1 MLENARRRNNIM
13 VNLELYRVFYT
24 VAKCGSL
31 TRAAQ
36 ELYISQPA
44 VSQAIKQLE
53 SQLGVSLFNRTHRGM
68 DLSAAGGKLI
78 FNQVEE
84 ALTLLEDAE
93 NKLME
98 LKTVATGTI
107 RIGATDSI
115 FAHILADKLAE
126 FNEKYPAVKLELIS
140 STSPYTINQ
149 LKDGQCD
156 IAFINLPISDDE
168 VNFYGTITHLS
179 DVFVAGKKFAE
190 LKDCEVPI
198 KKLQELPLLMI
209 EENTVARR
217 ALAKYTETLGIQLN
231 PDIEVANWDLMLKL
245 AVKGMGVGC
254 IPREYCREEIADGEL
269 FELNVTPSLP
279 VRGVG
284 IALAKNVPLSF
295 AMKEFIAMFNK
306 E

>member
-1 MLENARRRNNIM
+1 M

-31 TRAAQ
+31 TKAAQ

-53 SQLGVSLFNRTHRGM
+53 NQLGTSLFNRTHRGM

-84 ALTLLEDAE
+84 ALKLLDDAE

-98 LKTVATGTI
+98 LKTIASGTI

-115 FAHILADKLAE
+115 FAHVLSDKIAQY
-126 FNEKYPAVKLELIS
+126 NEKYPDVKLELIS
-140 STSPYTINQ
+140 STSPYTIGQ
-149 LKDGQCD
+149 LKEGRCD
-156 IAFINLPISDDE
+156 IAFVNLPLEDSE
-168 VNFYGTITHLS
+168 VRFYGTITHLS
-179 DVFVAGKKFAE
+179 DIFVAGKKFE
-190 LKDCEVPI
+190 SLKDEEVPL
-198 KKLQELPLLMI
+198 KRLQELPLLMI
-209 EENTVARR
+209 EENTVARM
-217 ALAKYTETLGIQLN
+217 ALAKYTGTLGIQLI

-254 IPREYCREEIADGEL
+254 IPREYCKEALASGWL
-269 FELNVTPSLP
+269 FEVKTTPALP

-284 IALAKNVPLSF
+284 IAINKNIPMNF
-295 AMKEFIAMFNK
+295 AMKEFIAMFDLK
-306 E
+306 